1 MTAQILTFE
10 PGLEQL
16 FFFLF
21 FFSTELQMKLKMK
34 TEAALNV
41 LELTDLSYVFGAL
54 NVFHKANGIK
64 KCNLWFSCS
73 GLFIRISV
81 SLE

>member
-1 MTAQILTFE
+1 
-10 PGLEQL
+10 
-16 FFFLF
+16 
-21 FFSTELQMKLKMK
+21 MKLKMK